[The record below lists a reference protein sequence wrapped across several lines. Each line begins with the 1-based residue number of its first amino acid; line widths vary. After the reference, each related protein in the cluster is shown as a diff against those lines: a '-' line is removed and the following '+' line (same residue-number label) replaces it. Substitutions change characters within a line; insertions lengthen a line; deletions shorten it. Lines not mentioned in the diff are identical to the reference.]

1 MEEARFLNAKKRI
14 SKLTA
19 INDEHLLPE
28 EVGAADSSAAGELAE
43 KARRNEISRCK
54 KRTQNKKI
62 LAMASRVNLQEAR
75 VRICKGVAVS
85 DLQPVFRQDEMR
97 ATMLSEAEII
107 VVKNVKTV
115 GTSTNS
121 LKSWHAALCG
131 LRVCTPRFIQTR
143 GKHGASIVYSRATAC
158 KRRIWLSK
166 RFLRTHPDH
175 AKLVIAAASGP
186 QSKWTI
192 LACKRDYIHHVKNA
206 VRQNRPNEVLAL
218 IAPRDRTTWP
228 ILRDLKGA
236 RLGKAFFRFVA
247 RLDSQASTSGMCGS

>member
-1 MEEARFLNAKKRI
+1 MNEVKFLNGKKRI

-54 KRTQNKKI
+54 KRKQNKKI

-75 VRICKGVAVS
+75 VRICAGVDIS
-85 DLQPVFRQDEMR
+85 DLQPAFRQDEMR
-97 ATMLSEAEII
+97 ATSLSDAEII
-107 VVKNVKTV
+107 VAKSVKALAA
-115 GTSTNS
+115 STN

-143 GKHGASIVYSRATAC
+143 GRHGASIVYSRATAC

-166 RFLRTHPDH
+166 RFQRTHPAH
-175 AKLVIAAASGP
+175 AKVVIDAASGP
-186 QSKWTI
+186 QSKWTV

-218 IAPRDRTTWP
+218 ITPRDRTTWP

-236 RLGKAFFRFVA
+236 RLGKAFYRFVA